1 MAILTIKEE
10 IILSALLMLEG
21 KSSGAPLRKKVI
33 ELSRKEIVYGTLYNL
48 LEILI
53 RKGYVTSRKGAPTP
67 VQGGRSKAIY
77 AITREGRKAL
87 QETLTLHE
95 RIRQSIAGLEPGN

>member
-1 MAILTIKEE
+1 MAQH
-10 IILSALLMLEG
+10 ALFACLAHGMCYQ
-21 KSSGAPLRKKVI
+21 KS
-33 ELSRKEIVYGTLYNL
+33 L

-53 RKGYVTSRKGAPTP
+53 RKGYVTSQKGAPTP
-67 VQGGRSKAIY
+67 VQGGRSKTIY

-95 RIRQSIAGLEPGN
+95 RIRQSIAGLESGN